1 MKINKQEL
9 LDTVNKLMEK
19 IGQDEAFARALAE
32 KQTSAEVAEFLLAN
46 GISISKDTIDDVI
59 DMLKKE
65 ASGSAKV
72 ELSEDA
78 LDNVAAGMVALGAH
92 SFGRAVIDMLKKE
105 AASSAKVGLS
115 EMAVRP
121 PSLARFVNWGGM
133 Y

>member
-32 KQTSAEVAEFLLAN
+32 KQISAEVAEFLLAN
-46 GISISKDTIDDVI
+46 GISISKDTIDAVI

-78 LDNVAAGMVALGAH
+78 LDNVA
-92 SFGRAVIDMLKKE
+92 
-105 AASSAKVGLS
+105 VG
-115 EMAVRP
+115 MAVRP

>member
-46 GISISKDTIDDVI
+46 GISISEDTIDAVI

-65 ASGSAKV
+65 ASGSDKV

-92 SFGRAVIDMLKKE
+92 SFGRAVIDMPKKE

-121 PSLARFVNWGGM
+121 PSLARLVNWGGM

>member
-19 IGQDEAFARALAE
+19 IGQDEVFARALAE
-32 KQTSAEVAEFLLAN
+32 KQTSAEVAEFLLDN
-46 GISISKDTIDDVI
+46 GISISKDTIDAVI

-65 ASGSAKV
+65 AASSAKV

-121 PSLARFVNWGGM
+121 PSLARLVNWGGM

>member
-19 IGQDEAFARALAE
+19 IGQDEVFARALAE

-46 GISISKDTIDDVI
+46 GISISKDTIDAVI

-65 ASGSAKV
+65 AASSAKV

-78 LDNVAAGMVALGAH
+78 LDNVAAGMVMR
-92 SFGRAVIDMLKKE
+92 S
-105 AASSAKVGLS
+105 
-115 EMAVRP
+115 
-121 PSLARFVNWGGM
+121 PSLARFVNWDGM